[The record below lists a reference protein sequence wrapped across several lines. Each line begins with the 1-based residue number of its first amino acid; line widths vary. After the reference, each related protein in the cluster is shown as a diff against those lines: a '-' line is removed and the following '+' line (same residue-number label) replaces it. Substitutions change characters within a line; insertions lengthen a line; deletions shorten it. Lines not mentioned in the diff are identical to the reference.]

1 MNYISVASDNEGTIR
16 KIGFL
21 LPENDSNDSNFGDE
35 SV

>member
-1 MNYISVASDNEGTIR
+1 MKKNQGTIR